1 MQEAVEGGE
10 GFGWALTTGDF
21 NGDGFAD
28 LAVSAVGEAL
38 GVAGDAGVVHILYG
52 STDGLSAAGNQ
63 VFHQN
68 RPGIKEAVEGGE
80 GFGWALTTGD
90 FNGDGFADLAVSAI
104 GEALG
109 VAGDAGVVHI
119 LYGSTDGLSAAGN
132 QVFHQNHSGV
142 QEVAE
147 ERDWFGWTLTT
158 GDFNGDGFADLAV
171 SAPTETLGAARGAGI
186 VHILYG
192 SANGLTARGSQ
203 VFHQNRPGIKEAV
216 EGGEG
221 FGWALT
227 TGDFN
232 GDGFADLA
240 VSAPTETLGAAR
252 GAGIVHI
259 LYGSTDGLSAAGNQV
274 FHQNRSGVPEIP
286 EANDLFGWSTAA
298 ADFDNDGFTDL
309 AIEAPGEDLNLFP
322 PRGAVH
328 VLYGR
333 KAGLS
338 SSSNQLF
345 PFGSLRR

>member
-1 MQEAVEGGE
+1 MKIRDKVGVVVRVSLSIAVALWWLSGMTTAA
-10 GFGWALTTGDF
+10 WALPDPPPVPIAPQTAAGDF

-28 LAVSAVGEAL
+28 LAVGIPVATVGFSTTQ
-38 GVAGDAGVVHILYG
+38 AGTVRVWYG
-52 STDGLSAAGNQ
+52 SASGVSSAGKQ
-63 VFHQN
+63 VWHQDS
-68 RPGIKEAVEGGE
+68 PGVRETAEPYDW
-80 GFGWALTTGD
+80 FGASVAAGD
-90 FNGDGFADLAVSAI
+90 FNDDGFADLAV
-104 GEALG
+104 GAL
-109 VAGDAGVVHI
+109 
-119 LYGSTDGLSAAGN
+119 L
-132 QVFHQNHSGV
+132 
-142 QEVAE
+142 
-147 ERDWFGWTLTT
+147 
-158 GDFNGDGFADLAV
+158 
-171 SAPTETLGAARGAGI
+171 ETLGAPSAAGV

-203 VFHQNRPGIKEAV
+203 VFHQNRPGVPEAAEAV
-216 EGGEG
+216 DG

-227 TGDFN
+227 PGDFN

-338 SSSNQLF
+338 SSGNQLF
-345 PFGSLRR
+345 PFGSPRR